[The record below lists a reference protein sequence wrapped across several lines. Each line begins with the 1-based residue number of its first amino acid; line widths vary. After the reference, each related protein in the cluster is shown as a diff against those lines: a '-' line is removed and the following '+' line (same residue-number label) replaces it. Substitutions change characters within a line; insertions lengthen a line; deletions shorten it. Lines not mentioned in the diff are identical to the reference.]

1 MNNNKEI
8 NMINLKKVGLT
19 ALAGSLAA
27 VTAQAGELSVTGSA
41 NVTYVT
47 KSGGNTAQS
56 FGNDKDVKFT
66 GSGELDNGYTFAIHT
81 LTKDDFTVSSTATVL
96 TMGSLGSIGI
106 GSGGG
111 TNINGAYDE
120 AIPTA
125 YEENSDAGGQG
136 AANYVGSY
144 ADGNGITYKM
154 PAMDIMGATV
164 TGGIDYSFQ
173 GGSDATNDGGAI
185 ARSTT
190 WGNAYGVGLTVAYDA
205 LSIGAFVSER
215 ENKNITADK
224 TVSDEFTGS
233 WNIKYS
239 MGPVSVG
246 YSEFHI
252 SSGLADTTTAAKGI
266 AATTTA
272 VKTVGT
278 TSGIFDG
285 DMMSV
290 AFNVN
295 DDLSLSWSEMTATH
309 DPQNHSS
316 ASVDLVG
323 VDEKHESLQMAY
335 SMGAMSVKAYTTEIT
350 NPNFDEDAETVT
362 KNEIAIGLSF

>member
-8 NMINLKKVGLT
+8 NMTNIKKVGLT

-27 VTAQAGELSVTGSA
+27 VTAHAGELSVTGSA

-47 KSGGNTAQS
+47 NSGNNTAQS
-56 FGNDKDVKFT
+56 LGHDKDVKFS
-66 GSGELDNGYTFAIHT
+66 GSGELDNGWTFAIHT
-81 LTKDDFTVSSTATVL
+81 LTKDDLTVSSTATVI
-96 TMGSLGSIGI
+96 TMGSLGSIGV

-136 AANYVGSY
+136 AANSVG
-144 ADGNGITYKM
+144 ANGDGNGITYKF
-154 PAMDIMGATV
+154 PAMDVMGATL

-173 GGSDATNDGGAI
+173 GGSDSPNDGGTV

-190 WGNAYGVGLTVAYDA
+190 WGNAYGVGLTLAYEG
-205 LSIGAFVSER
+205 LSVGAFVSER

-224 TVSDEFTGS
+224 TVSDEFSGS
-233 WNIKYS
+233 WNVKYS
-239 MGPVSVG
+239 MGPVSLG
-246 YSEFHI
+246 YSEFYI
-252 SSGLADTTTAAKGI
+252 GSGLADNSPA
-266 AATTTA
+266 TTA

-278 TSGIFDG
+278 HSGIFDG

-295 DDLSLSWSEMTATH
+295 DDLSLSWSEMTATY
-309 DPQNHSS
+309 DPQTHTTGN
-316 ASVDLVG
+316 VDEVG

-335 SMGAMSVKAYTTEIT
+335 SMGAMSIKAYTTEIT
-350 NPNFDEDAETVT
+350 NPNFDEDAATVT
-362 KNEIAIGLSF
+362 KNEIALGLSF

>member
-47 KSGGNTAQS
+47 KSADLTAQS
-56 FGNDKDVKFT
+56 LGHDKDVKFS
-66 GSGELDNGYTFAIHT
+66 GSGELDNGWTFAIHT
-81 LTKDDFTVSSTATVL
+81 LSKDDLTVSSTATVI
-96 TMGSLGSIGI
+96 TMGSMGSIGV

-120 AIPTA
+120 PIPTA

-144 ADGNGITYKM
+144 ADGNGITYAM

-173 GGSDATNDGGAI
+173 GGSDSPNDGGAV
-185 ARSTT
+185 ARSDT
-190 WGNAYGVGLTVAYDA
+190 WGNAYGIGLTVAYDA
-205 LSIGAFVSER
+205 LSVGAFVSER
-215 ENKNITADK
+215 ENKNQANTASI
-224 TVSDEFTGS
+224 SDEMSAS
-233 WNIKYS
+233 WNVKYS
-239 MGPVSVG
+239 MGPVSIG
-246 YSEFHI
+246 YSEFVV
-252 SSGLADTTTAAKGI
+252 SSGLADTSGVD
-266 AATTTA
+266 TTTSA
-272 VKTVGT
+272 KTVGT
-278 TSGIFDG
+278 SSGMFDG
-285 DMMSV
+285 DMMSI

-309 DPQNHSS
+309 DSQNMSGS
-316 ASVDLVG
+316 ASTATD

-335 SMGAMSVKAYTTEIT
+335 SMGAMSIKAYTTEIT
-350 NPNFDEDAETVT
+350 NPNFDEDATTVT
-362 KNEIAIGLSF
+362 KNEIALGLAF

>member
-1 MNNNKEI
+1 
-8 NMINLKKVGLT
+8 MINLKKVGLT

-47 KSGGNTAQS
+47 KATGNTAQS
-56 FGNDKDVKFT
+56 LGHDKDVKFS
-66 GSGELDNGYTFAIHT
+66 GSGELDNGWTFAIHT
-81 LTKDDFTVSSTATVL
+81 LSKDDLTVSSTATVL
-96 TMGSLGSIGI
+96 TMGSLGSIGV

-120 AIPTA
+120 PIPTA
-125 YEENSDAGGQG
+125 YEENSDAGGQ
-136 AANYVGSY
+136 APANYVGSY
-144 ADGNGITYKM
+144 ADGNGITYVM
-154 PAMDIMGATV
+154 PAMDVMGATV

-173 GGSDATNDGGAI
+173 GGSDSPNDGGAV
-185 ARSTT
+185 ARSDT

-215 ENKNITADK
+215 ENKNPSADT
-224 TVSDEFTGS
+224 TVSDEMSAS
-233 WNIKYS
+233 WNVKYS
-239 MGPVSVG
+239 MGPVSIG
-246 YSEFHI
+246 YGEFVV
-252 SSGLADTTTAAKGI
+252 SSGLADTGTSASPA
-266 AATTTA
+266 TTA

-278 TSGIFDG
+278 HSGMFDG
-285 DMMSV
+285 DMMSI

-295 DDLSLSWSEMTATH
+295 DDLSLSWSEMTATY
-309 DPQNHSS
+309 DPQNHTT
-316 ASVDLVG
+316 ASVDEVG

-350 NPNFDEDAETVT
+350 NPNFNEDAATIT
-362 KNEIAIGLSF
+362 KNEIALGLSF

>member
-47 KSGGNTAQS
+47 TSGNVEQS
-56 FGNDKDVKFT
+56 LGTDKDVKFS
-66 GSGELDNGYTFAIHT
+66 GSGELDNGWTFAIHT
-81 LTKDDFTVSSTATVL
+81 LSKDDLTVSSTATVI
-96 TMGSLGSIGI
+96 TMGSMGSIGV

-120 AIPTA
+120 PIPTA

-144 ADGNGITYKM
+144 ADGNGITYAM

-173 GGSDATNDGGAI
+173 GGSDSPNDGGAV
-185 ARSTT
+185 ARSDT
-190 WGNAYGVGLTVAYDA
+190 WGNAYGIGLTVAYDA
-205 LSIGAFVSER
+205 LSVGAFVSER
-215 ENKNITADK
+215 ENKNQANTASI
-224 TVSDEFTGS
+224 SDEMSAS
-233 WNIKYS
+233 WNVKYS
-239 MGPVSVG
+239 MGPVSIG
-246 YSEFHI
+246 YSEFVV
-252 SSGLADTTTAAKGI
+252 SSGLADTSGVD
-266 AATTTA
+266 TTTSA
-272 VKTVGT
+272 KTVGT
-278 TSGIFDG
+278 SSGMFDG
-285 DMMSV
+285 DMMSI

-309 DPQNHSS
+309 DSQNMSGS
-316 ASVDLVG
+316 ASTATD

-335 SMGAMSVKAYTTEIT
+335 SMGAMSIKAYTTEIT
-350 NPNFDEDAETVT
+350 NPNFDEDATTVT
-362 KNEIAIGLSF
+362 KNEIALGLAF

>member
-1 MNNNKEI
+1 MNNNNKEI

-47 KSGGNTAQS
+47 AGGGNTAQS
-56 FGNDKDVKFT
+56 LGHDKDVKFS
-66 GSGELDNGYTFAIHT
+66 GSGELDNGWTFAIHT
-81 LTKDDFTVSSTATVL
+81 LSKDDLTVSSTATVI
-96 TMGSLGSIGI
+96 TMGSMGSIGV

-120 AIPTA
+120 PIPTA
-125 YEENSDAGGQG
+125 YEENSDAGGQ
-136 AANYVGSY
+136 APANYVGSY
-144 ADGNGITYKM
+144 ADGLGVTYKI

-173 GGSDATNDGGAI
+173 GGSDAANDGGSVANND
-185 ARSTT
+185 T

-215 ENKNITADK
+215 ENKNHSADT
-224 TVSDEFTGS
+224 TVSDEMSAS
-233 WNIKYS
+233 WNVKYS
-239 MGPVSVG
+239 MGPVSIG
-246 YSEFHI
+246 YGQFVVE
-252 SSGLADTTTAAKGI
+252 SGLADSGTAASP
-266 AATTTA
+266 ATTA

-278 TSGIFDG
+278 HSGMFDG
-285 DMMSV
+285 DMMSI

-295 DDLSLSWSEMTATH
+295 DDLSLSYSEMTATY
-309 DPQNHSS
+309 DPQNHS
-316 ASVDLVG
+316 ATGVDEVG
-323 VDEKHESLQMAY
+323 VDEKHESIQMAY
-335 SMGAMSVKAYTTEIT
+335 SMGGMSIKAYTTEIK
-350 NPNFDEDAETVT
+350 NPNFDEDADTTT
-362 KNEIAIGLSF
+362 KNEM